1 MHGRI
6 EVAANRRAT
15 ARGRAVRE
23 PWWTRSLLNG
33 LSALWRE
40 GGLTLILPNGA
51 TRSFGQDNE
60 DGRAVWHVRRWRT
73 FARLIARGDIGFA
86 EGYMAGDWD
95 TPDLTAL
102 LVSFAANYDALER
115 IVSGSAA
122 WRGVNAVRHA
132 LSHNSRR
139 GARQNIMAHYDLGN
153 DFYAAWLD
161 PGMTYSA
168 ALFEDPTATL
178 EQAQTAKYEAL
189 ARAADI
195 RPGQSVLEIGCGW
208 GGFAEYLA
216 RDLGATVTAIT
227 LSPAQKAYAEQR
239 MDAAGLSD
247 RVSVQ
252 LVDYRDV
259 EGVFDR
265 IVSVEMF
272 EAVGEAYWAAYF
284 DRIRELLAPGGVA
297 GLQVITIHDSLFED
311 YRRRPDFIQLHIFPG
326 GMLPSET
333 RLLEVIRRSRLAGEV
348 VRQLGHDYAET
359 LRRWR
364 VAFDAGWPRIAPDFD
379 ERFRR
384 LWRYYLG
391 YCEAGFRADRTDV
404 VHVTLRPAEQTAPA

>member
-1 MHGRI
+1 MHGRV
-6 EVAANRRAT
+6 EVTEGRLAT
-15 ARGRAVRE
+15 AQGRTARE
-23 PWWTRSLLNG
+23 PWWTRPLLNG
-33 LSALWRE
+33 LSALWRA

-51 TRSFGQDNE
+51 VRLLGTDRE
-60 DGRAVWHVRRWRT
+60 DGCPIWHVRRWRT

-102 LVSFAANYDALER
+102 LVAFAENYEALER
-115 IVSGSAA
+115 MMSGSAI
-122 WRGVNAVRHA
+122 WRGINAARHA

-168 ALFEDPTATL
+168 ALFEDPTVTL
-178 EQAQTAKYEAL
+178 EQAQTAKYAAL

-216 RDLGATVTAIT
+216 RDLGVSVTAIT
-227 LSPAQKAYAEQR
+227 LSPAQKAYAERR
-239 MDAAGLSD
+239 MEAAGLSD
-247 RVSVQ
+247 RVSIQ

-259 EGVFDR
+259 VGVFDR

-272 EAVGEAYWAAYF
+272 EAVGEAYWTAYF
-284 DRIRELLAPGGVA
+284 DRIRDLLAPGGMA
-297 GLQVITIHDSLFED
+297 ALQIITIREDLFED
-311 YRRRPDFIQLHIFPG
+311 YRRRPDFIQLHVFPG
-326 GMLPSET
+326 GMLPSEP
-333 RLLEVIRRSRLAGEV
+333 RLLDVIRRSRLSGRV
-348 VRQLGHDYAET
+348 VRHLGQDYAET
-359 LRRWR
+359 LSRWR
-364 VAFDAGWPRIAPDFD
+364 AAFDTGWPRIAPDFD
-379 ERFRR
+379 QRFRR
-384 LWRYYLG
+384 LWRYYLS
-391 YCEAGFRADRTDV
+391 YCEAGFLTGRTDV
-404 VHVTLRPAEQTAPA
+404 VHATLRRAD

>member
-1 MHGRI
+1 MHGRVNVT
-6 EVAANRRAT
+6 EGRSAT
-15 ARGRAVRE
+15 ARGRTGRV

-33 LSALWRE
+33 LSALWRA

-51 TRSFGQDNE
+51 VRSLGEKGDHV
-60 DGRAVWHVRRWRT
+60 APVWRVRRWRT

-86 EGYMAGDWD
+86 EGYLAGDWD

-102 LVSFAANYDALER
+102 LVAFAENYEALER
-115 IVSGSAA
+115 MMSGSAV
-122 WRGVNAVRHA
+122 WRGINAARHA

-161 PGMTYSA
+161 RGMTYSA
-168 ALFEDPTATL
+168 ALFQDPKATL
-178 EQAQTAKYEAL
+178 EQAQAAKYAAL
-189 ARAADI
+189 AKAADI

-216 RDLGATVTAIT
+216 RDLGVTVTAIT

-239 MDAAGLSD
+239 IGAAGLSD
-247 RVSVQ
+247 RVSIR

-272 EAVGEAYWAAYF
+272 EAVGEAYWTAYF
-284 DRIRELLAPGGVA
+284 DRIRDLLAPGGVA
-297 GLQVITIHDSLFED
+297 GLQIITIREDLFEA
-311 YRRRPDFIQLHIFPG
+311 YRRRPDFIQLHVFPG
-326 GMLPSET
+326 GMLPSES
-333 RLLEVIRRSRLAGEV
+333 RLLDVVRESRLAGRV
-348 VRQLGHDYAET
+348 VRHLGQDYAGT
-359 LRRWR
+359 LCRWR
-364 VAFDAGWPRIAPDFD
+364 AAFDAAWPGIAPDFD
-379 ERFRR
+379 ARFRR
-384 LWRYYLG
+384 LWRYYLS
-391 YCEAGFRADRTDV
+391 YCEAGFLTERTDV
-404 VHVTLRPAEQTAPA
+404 VHATVRRAD

>member
-1 MHGRI
+1 MT
-6 EVAANRRAT
+6 RARERP
-15 ARGRAVRE
+15 AQE

-51 TRSFGQDNE
+51 VRSLGE
-60 DGRAVWHVRRWRT
+60 DSDVARPIWHVRRWRA

-102 LVSFAANYDALER
+102 LVAFASNYEALER
-115 IVSGSAA
+115 IMAGSTV
-122 WRGVNAVRHA
+122 WRAVNAVRHA

-168 ALFEDPTATL
+168 ALFRDGTATL
-178 EQAQTAKYEAL
+178 EQAQTAKYAAL
-189 ARAADI
+189 AKAADI
-195 RPGQSVLEIGCGW
+195 KPGQSVLEIGCGW

-216 RDLGATVTAIT
+216 RDLRVTVTAIT
-227 LSPAQKAYAEQR
+227 LSPAQKAHAEQR
-239 MDAAGLSD
+239 MESAGLSD
-247 RVSVQ
+247 RVAIQ

-272 EAVGEAYWAAYF
+272 EAVGEAYWTAYF

-297 GLQVITIHDSLFED
+297 ALQVITIRETLFED
-311 YRRRPDFIQLHIFPG
+311 YRRRPDFIQLHVFPG
-326 GMLPSET
+326 GMLPSEAG
-333 RLLEVIRRSRLAGEV
+333 LLDVIRQSNLAGKV
-348 VRQLGHDYAET
+348 VGHLGHDYAET

-364 VAFDAGWPRIAPDFD
+364 IAFDAGWPRIASDFD
-379 ERFRR
+379 DRFRR
-384 LWRYYLG
+384 LWRYYLS
-391 YCEAGFRADRTDV
+391 YCEAGFLTDRTDV
-404 VHVTLRPAEQTAPA
+404 VHATVRRTD

>member
-6 EVAANRRAT
+6 EVT
-15 ARGRAVRE
+15 DARLAGAPDRTRRE

-33 LSALWRE
+33 LSALWRV

-51 TRSFGQDNE
+51 VRSLGGDSA
-60 DGRAVWHVRRWRT
+60 DVRPVWRVRRWRT

-102 LVSFAANYDALER
+102 LVAFAENYEALER
-115 IVSGSAA
+115 MMAGSAV
-122 WRGVNAVRHA
+122 WRGINAARHA

-139 GARQNIMAHYDLGN
+139 GARHNIMAHYDLGN

-161 PGMTYSA
+161 SGMTYSA
-168 ALFEDPTATL
+168 ALFQDQTATL
-178 EQAQTAKYEAL
+178 EQAQTAKYAAL
-189 ARAADI
+189 AKAADI

-227 LSPAQKAYAEQR
+227 LSPAQKVHAEQR
-239 MDAAGLSD
+239 IQAAGLSD
-247 RVSVQ
+247 RVLIQ

-259 EGVFDR
+259 VGAFDR

-272 EAVGEAYWAAYF
+272 EAVGEAYWTAYF
-284 DRIRELLAPGGVA
+284 DRIRDLLAPGGVA
-297 GLQVITIHDSLFED
+297 GLQIITIREDLFEG
-311 YRRRPDFIQLHIFPG
+311 YRRQPDFIQLHVFPG
-326 GMLPSET
+326 GMLPSEP
-333 RLLEVIRRSRLAGEV
+333 RLLNVIHRSRLAGAV
-348 VRQLGHDYAET
+348 VRHLGQDYAET
-359 LRRWR
+359 LLRWR
-364 VAFDAGWPRIAPDFD
+364 TAFDAGWPRIAPDFD
-379 ERFRR
+379 ERFRH
-384 LWRYYLG
+384 LWRYYLS
-391 YCEAGFRADRTDV
+391 YCEAGFLTCRTDV
-404 VHVTLRPAEQTAPA
+404 VHVTLRRAD